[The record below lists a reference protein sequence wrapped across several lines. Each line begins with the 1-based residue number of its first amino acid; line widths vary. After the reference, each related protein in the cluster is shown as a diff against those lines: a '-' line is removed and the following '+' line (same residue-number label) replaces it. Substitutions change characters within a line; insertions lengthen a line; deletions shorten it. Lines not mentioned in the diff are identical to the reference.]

1 MEKGKKKMLPF
12 VPVLIKR
19 NHMHGKWLKDPP
31 VFTLFALII
40 LFLLLVR
47 QTACSSSAS
56 TLL

>member
-1 MEKGKKKMLPF
+1 MLSF